1 MKQNSLP
8 DFFRLVRTGNLL
20 IIVITQLFAG
30 YFLNKEFGFK
40 DLFEADLIKLITATV
55 LVAAAGYIINDYM
68 DVKLDMVNKP
78 NRVIIGKTISRR
90 WAMFLH
96 SVFNLLAAFL
106 AYSINVKVLCVI
118 VLVSLLLWLYSQY
131 LKKTYLAGNIL
142 VSILSATT
150 ILILYFLNEN
160 INLLG
165 IIIYSFFAFIV
176 SLIREIAKDIED
188 IRGDEKFRAK
198 TLPIVIGIR
207 KTKNVMIALQLLLLS
222 VMFVF
227 AGLFGAISA
236 TDIEVSFIFIIY
248 SFLFIC
254 LPLGYILLKTKAADL
269 KKDFSGLS
277 LYYKAIMILGILSMI
292 FWRL

>member
-1 MKQNSLP
+1 
-8 DFFRLVRTGNLL
+8 
-20 IIVITQLFAG
+20 
-30 YFLNKEFGFK
+30 
-40 DLFEADLIKLITATV
+40 
-55 LVAAAGYIINDYM
+55 
-68 DVKLDMVNKP
+68 
-78 NRVIIGKTISRR
+78 
-90 WAMFLH
+90 
-96 SVFNLLAAFL
+96 
-106 AYSINVKVLCVI
+106 
-118 VLVSLLLWLYSQY
+118 
-131 LKKTYLAGNIL
+131 
-142 VSILSATT
+142 
-150 ILILYFLNEN
+150 
-160 INLLG
+160 LG

-227 AGLFGAISA
+227 AGLFDAISA